1 MNELKNMNGL
11 TSDVLSIGQ
20 ELIVG
25 GNSSSDSNGT
35 MYTVIPGDSLYAIAN
50 RYGITVDEL
59 KAYNNLTSNT
69 LSIGQ
74 VLKIPSYG
82 NEVIYTVV
90 AGDNLYA
97 IAQKYNTSVN
107 AIMDANNLTNSMLS
121 IGQKLIIP

>member
-1 MNELKNMNGL
+1 M
-11 TSDVLSIGQ
+11 
-20 ELIVG
+20 
-25 GNSSSDSNGT
+25 
-35 MYTVIPGDSLYAIAN
+35 
-50 RYGITVDEL
+50 
-59 KAYNNLTSNT
+59 

-74 VLKIPSYG
+74 VLKIPSHG

-107 AIMDANNLTNSMLS
+107 AIMNANNLTNSMLS